1 LDYGSDGGDSVA
13 VLVEVAVDDA
23 KGTAEVNLKIT
34 MTWDR
39 ELRQPGDA
47 GGHR

>member
-1 LDYGSDGGDSVA
+1 M
-13 VLVEVAVDDA
+13 A

-39 ELRQPGDA
+39 EPRQQGDA
-47 GGHR
+47 GGDD